1 MPRTLQFKRYPAAVI
16 ANTTGA
22 NGELIINT
30 TNYNLTVHDGTT
42 AGGHAVTTTV
52 QGPFANNSSA
62 NAGGVL
68 VGEMYYKSDGIV
80 YVRLS

>member
-1 MPRTLQFKRYPAAVI
+1 
-16 ANTTGA
+16 
-22 NGELIINT
+22 
-30 TNYNLTVHDGTT
+30 LTVHDGTT

-52 QGPFANNSSA
+52 PGPFANNSSA